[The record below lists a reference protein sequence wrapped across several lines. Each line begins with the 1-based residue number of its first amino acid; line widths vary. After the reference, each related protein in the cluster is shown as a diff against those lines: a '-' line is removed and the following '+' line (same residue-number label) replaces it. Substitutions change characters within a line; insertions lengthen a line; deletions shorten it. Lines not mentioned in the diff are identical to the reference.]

1 MTTREDIWD
10 RLDQAH
16 ALPYGPA
23 RSALVAEAVTWADA
37 IEDEEAAVVTRL
49 ELIHA
54 YQWGREHWKGVAP
67 FVWCLARQA
76 ERPDL
81 FHHNRLYHLMW
92 NYKWVVT
99 AAAANPRVSL
109 EQVRLLED
117 GMESFFRS
125 QGASMHTVHGQR
137 YYVAV
142 DLGLP
147 DEARAEL
154 AAWRAT
160 PRDENSDCVACD
172 PERQVGAA
180 RRAEDWELAVATA
193 VPVLREDVGCGE
205 QPAGMQNLV
214 LLPLLASGRP
224 RAAWEA
230 HLRSYRRHRVN
241 PRYTAPMG
249 RHLEYLALS
258 GHLVRGLE
266 ILRRHASWTAD
277 ADEADSLQ
285 VLLIGI
291 ALVLREAERAG
302 LGQEPLGVDLPSHAV
317 WGPEAGV
324 DAEATVSRAR
334 QQILAWVRSLTAA
347 YDARNGNPVL
357 GRDLERA
364 LAREPFAVADFTRI
378 LELIS
383 PSEPL
388 PEAAPVSDLP
398 EAGAGPHAGS
408 DASGSG
414 GSAGGGSASPDA
426 GGSDPGASPD
436 AGPGAPGG
444 AGQAPGGAGQAP
456 GGAGQVPASPASPA
470 PAPGQEPAEPY
481 PPLSLPV
488 LTPPA
493 DGLEA
498 ATRIQ
503 RLPAAMTLEATFL
516 HQQVRERG
524 LLPVDEEG
532 LTLRQ
537 RCDLAMTAGAA
548 AFRLD
553 DPYQAMER
561 RRQALVLAQQEAEQD
576 PGVDTRLHVTC
587 VALSCLRSENAAA
600 ERTEIAGVDQDEAQ
614 RMQYQAWQGR
624 VGRLHHLASRLR
636 ADVAELAQGTP
647 QDRRTAL
654 DGLDHLVRC
663 SYLLNDLDL
672 AAEVLQQAEEL
683 VRDVESRGEDPDGIL
698 RDILDLDRVAVS
710 AMRGEPYQACVLADS
725 LLRRHDPC
733 PAWLALAARDSLG
746 WTCGMYGMQEEAA
759 RQLQESA
766 NISLALDVRDWA
778 TETMANLANALG
790 ATGRF
795 LEAAEVLETAIGLLR
810 GPGLQRRRMRLL
822 WVLTHVLDDLDEY
835 ARLRETSQELAEL
848 ERATGND
855 KGALA
860 AFERAARASYE
871 LKEAH
876 TAAALYQR
884 CADLE
889 DPDSPGGALRR
900 SRLLRR
906 AAFALTRQP
915 TTAMTRA
922 QLPRARDLWQLG
934 ADLLDQAWERPCEE
948 AVQERADAYEQLG
961 EILWSGTELQEAGRH
976 YAPSARLYAEAG
988 RSEDQARVTAHVARI
1003 HAILIRED
1011 PAAHLPLARQGVAQ
1025 VRALLAHPRWEGNP
1039 ALEDVGKVEQ
1049 YLDSLGPAGA
1059 GSAG

>member
-398 EAGAGPHAGS
+398 EAGAGPNAGS
-408 DASGSG
+408 GS
-414 GSAGGGSASPDA
+414 SAGSGSASPDA
-426 GGSDPGASPD
+426 NAKADAVPGAS
-436 AGPGAPGG
+436 GG
-444 AGQAPGGAGQAP
+444 TDQAPGGAGQAP
-456 GGAGQVPASPASPA
+456 DPR
-470 PAPGQEPAEPY
+470 QEHAEPY

-488 LTPPA
+488 LTPSA

-537 RCDLAMTAGAA
+537 RCDLAMMAGAA

-576 PGVDTRLHVTC
+576 PGIDSRLHVTC

-600 ERTEIAGVDQDEAQ
+600 ERTEITGVDQDEAQ

-647 QDRRTAL
+647 EDRRTAMS
-654 DGLDHLVRC
+654 GLDHLVRC

-683 VRDVESRGEDPDGIL
+683 VRDVEARGEDPDGIL
-698 RDILDLDRVAVS
+698 RDVLDLDRVAVS
-710 AMRGEPYQACVLADS
+710 AMRGEPYQACLLADS

-822 WVLTHVLDDLDEY
+822 WVLTHVLDDLNEY
-835 ARLRETSQELAEL
+835 ARLQETSQELAEL
-848 ERATGND
+848 ELATGND

-889 DPDSPGGALRR
+889 DLDSPGGALRR

-915 TTAMTRA
+915 TTAMARA

-961 EILWSGTELQEAGRH
+961 EILWSGTELQEAGGH
-976 YAPSARLYAEAG
+976 FATAARLYAEVG
-988 RSEDQARVTAHVARI
+988 RGEDQARVTAHVARI

-1011 PAAHLPLARQGVAQ
+1011 PATHVPLARQGVAQ

-1049 YLDSLGPAGA
+1049 YLDSLEPAGA
-1059 GSAG
+1059 RSAG

>member
-398 EAGAGPHAGS
+398 EAGAGPDAGS
-408 DASGSG
+408 GS
-414 GSAGGGSASPDA
+414 SASPDA
-426 GGSDPGASPD
+426 NAKADAVPGASGGTD
-436 AGPGAPGG
+436 QAPGT
-444 AGQAPGGAGQAP
+444 AGQAPGGASQAP
-456 GGAGQVPASPASPA
+456 DPR
-470 PAPGQEPAEPY
+470 QEHAEPY

-537 RCDLAMTAGAA
+537 RCDLAMMAGAA

-576 PGVDTRLHVTC
+576 PGIDSRLHVTC

-600 ERTEIAGVDQDEAQ
+600 ERTEITGVDQDETQ

-647 QDRRTAL
+647 EDRRTAMS
-654 DGLDHLVRC
+654 GLDHLVRC

-683 VRDVESRGEDPDGIL
+683 VRDVEARGEDPDGIL
-698 RDILDLDRVAVS
+698 RDVLDLDRVAVS
-710 AMRGEPYQACVLADS
+710 AMRGEPYQACLLADS

-822 WVLTHVLDDLDEY
+822 WVLTHVLDDLNEY
-835 ARLRETSQELAEL
+835 ARLQETSQELAEL
-848 ERATGND
+848 ELATGND

-889 DPDSPGGALRR
+889 DLDSPGGALRR

-948 AVQERADAYEQLG
+948 SVQERADAYEQLG
-961 EILWSGTELQEAGRH
+961 EILWSGTELQEAGGH
-976 YAPSARLYAEAG
+976 FATAARLYAEVG

-1003 HAILIRED
+1003 HAILIQED
-1011 PAAHLPLARQGVAQ
+1011 PATHVPLARQGVAQ

-1049 YLDSLGPAGA
+1049 YLDSLEPAGA
-1059 GSAG
+1059 RSAG

>member
-398 EAGAGPHAGS
+398 EAGAGPNAGS
-408 DASGSG
+408 GSSAG
-414 GSAGGGSASPDA
+414 SGSAGPDAGGSASPDA
-426 GGSDPGASPD
+426 NAKAD
-436 AGPGAPGG
+436 AVPGAPGG
-444 AGQAPGGAGQAP
+444 AGQAPDP
-456 GGAGQVPASPASPA
+456 R
-470 PAPGQEPAEPY
+470 QEHAEPY

-537 RCDLAMTAGAA
+537 RCDLAMMAGAA

-576 PGVDTRLHVTC
+576 PGIDSRLHVTC

-600 ERTEIAGVDQDEAQ
+600 ERTEITGVDQDEAQ

-647 QDRRTAL
+647 EDRRTAMS
-654 DGLDHLVRC
+654 GLDHLVRC

-683 VRDVESRGEDPDGIL
+683 VRDVEARGEDPDGIL
-698 RDILDLDRVAVS
+698 RDVLDLDRVAVS

-822 WVLTHVLDDLDEY
+822 WVLTHVLDDLNEY
-835 ARLRETSQELAEL
+835 ARLQETSQELAEL
-848 ERATGND
+848 ELATGND

-889 DPDSPGGALRR
+889 DLDSPGGALRR

-948 AVQERADAYEQLG
+948 SVQERADAYEQLG
-961 EILWSGTELQEAGRH
+961 EILWSGTELQEAGGH
-976 YAPSARLYAEAG
+976 FATAARLYAEVG

-1011 PAAHLPLARQGVAQ
+1011 PATHVPLARQGVAQ

-1049 YLDSLGPAGA
+1049 YLDSLEPAGA
-1059 GSAG
+1059 RSAG

>member
-398 EAGAGPHAGS
+398 EAGAGPDAGS
-408 DASGSG
+408 GS
-414 GSAGGGSASPDA
+414 SASPDA
-426 GGSDPGASPD
+426 NAKADAVPGASGGTD
-436 AGPGAPGG
+436 QAPGT
-444 AGQAPGGAGQAP
+444 AGQAPSTAN
-456 GGAGQVPASPASPA
+456 PA
-470 PAPGQEPAEPY
+470 PAPRQEHAEPY

-537 RCDLAMTAGAA
+537 RCDLAMMAGAA

-576 PGVDTRLHVTC
+576 PGIDSRLHVTC

-600 ERTEIAGVDQDEAQ
+600 ERTEITGVDQDEAQ

-647 QDRRTAL
+647 EDRRTAL

-683 VRDVESRGEDPDGIL
+683 VRDVEARGEDPDGIL
-698 RDILDLDRVAVS
+698 RDVLDLDRVAVS

-822 WVLTHVLDDLDEY
+822 WVLTHVLDDLNEY
-835 ARLRETSQELAEL
+835 ARLQETSQELAEL
-848 ERATGND
+848 ELATGND

-876 TAAALYQR
+876 TAANLYQR

-889 DPDSPGGALRR
+889 DLDSPGGALRR

-948 AVQERADAYEQLG
+948 SVQERADAYEQLG
-961 EILWSGTELQEAGRH
+961 EILWSGTELQEAGGH
-976 YAPSARLYAEAG
+976 FATAARLYAEVG

-1003 HAILIRED
+1003 HAILIQED
-1011 PAAHLPLARQGVAQ
+1011 PATHVPLARQGVAQ

-1049 YLDSLGPAGA
+1049 YLDSLEPAGA
-1059 GSAG
+1059 RSAG

>member
-334 QQILAWVRSLTAA
+334 QQILTWVRSLTAA

-398 EAGAGPHAGS
+398 EAGAGPNAGS
-408 DASGSG
+408 GS
-414 GSAGGGSASPDA
+414 SASPDA
-426 GGSDPGASPD
+426 NAKADAVPEASGGTDQ
-436 AGPGAPGG
+436 APGT
-444 AGQAPGGAGQAP
+444 AGQAPGGASQAP
-456 GGAGQVPASPASPA
+456 DPR
-470 PAPGQEPAEPY
+470 QEHAEPY

-537 RCDLAMTAGAA
+537 RCDLAMMAGAA

-576 PGVDTRLHVTC
+576 PGIDSRLHVTC

-600 ERTEIAGVDQDEAQ
+600 ERTEITGVDQDEAQ

-647 QDRRTAL
+647 EDRRTAMS
-654 DGLDHLVRC
+654 GLDHLVRC

-683 VRDVESRGEDPDGIL
+683 VRDVEARGEDPDGIL
-698 RDILDLDRVAVS
+698 RDVLDLDRVAVS

-822 WVLTHVLDDLDEY
+822 WVLTHVLDDLNEY
-835 ARLRETSQELAEL
+835 ARLQETSQELAEL
-848 ERATGND
+848 ELATGND

-871 LKEAH
+871 LKKAH

-889 DPDSPGGALRR
+889 DLDSPGGALRR

-948 AVQERADAYEQLG
+948 SVQERADAYEQLG
-961 EILWSGTELQEAGRH
+961 EILWSGTELQEAGGH
-976 YAPSARLYAEAG
+976 FATAARLYAEVG

-1003 HAILIRED
+1003 HAILIQED
-1011 PAAHLPLARQGVAQ
+1011 PATHVPLARQGVAQ

-1049 YLDSLGPAGA
+1049 YLDSLEPAGA
-1059 GSAG
+1059 RSAG

>member
-398 EAGAGPHAGS
+398 EAGAGPDAGS
-408 DASGSG
+408 GS
-414 GSAGGGSASPDA
+414 SASPDA
-426 GGSDPGASPD
+426 NAKADAVPGASGGTD
-436 AGPGAPGG
+436 QAPGT
-444 AGQAPGGAGQAP
+444 AGQAPGGASQAP
-456 GGAGQVPASPASPA
+456 DPR
-470 PAPGQEPAEPY
+470 QEHAEPY

-537 RCDLAMTAGAA
+537 RCDLAMMAGAA

-576 PGVDTRLHVTC
+576 PGIDSRLHVTC

-600 ERTEIAGVDQDEAQ
+600 ERTEITGVDQDEAQ

-647 QDRRTAL
+647 EDRRTAL

-683 VRDVESRGEDPDGIL
+683 VRDVEARGEDPDGIL
-698 RDILDLDRVAVS
+698 RDVLDLDRVAVS

-822 WVLTHVLDDLDEY
+822 WVLTHVLDDLNEY
-835 ARLRETSQELAEL
+835 ARLQETSQELAEL
-848 ERATGND
+848 ELATGND

-889 DPDSPGGALRR
+889 DLDSPGGALRR

-948 AVQERADAYEQLG
+948 SVQERADAYEQLG
-961 EILWSGTELQEAGRH
+961 EILWSGTELQEAGGH
-976 YAPSARLYAEAG
+976 FATAARLYAEVG

-1003 HAILIRED
+1003 HAILIQED
-1011 PAAHLPLARQGVAQ
+1011 PATHVPLARQGVAQ

-1049 YLDSLGPAGA
+1049 YLDSLEPAGA
-1059 GSAG
+1059 RSAG

>member
-334 QQILAWVRSLTAA
+334 QQILTWVRSLTAA

-398 EAGAGPHAGS
+398 EAGAGPDAGS
-408 DASGSG
+408 GS
-414 GSAGGGSASPDA
+414 SASPDA
-426 GGSDPGASPD
+426 NAKADAVPGASGGTD
-436 AGPGAPGG
+436 QAPGT

-456 GGAGQVPASPASPA
+456 DPR
-470 PAPGQEPAEPY
+470 QEHAEPY

-537 RCDLAMTAGAA
+537 RCDLAMMAGAA

-576 PGVDTRLHVTC
+576 PGIDSRLHVTC

-600 ERTEIAGVDQDEAQ
+600 ERTEITGVDQDEAQ

-647 QDRRTAL
+647 EDRRTAMS
-654 DGLDHLVRC
+654 GLDHLVRC

-683 VRDVESRGEDPDGIL
+683 VRDVEARGEDPDGIL
-698 RDILDLDRVAVS
+698 RDVLDLDRVAVS
-710 AMRGEPYQACVLADS
+710 AMRGEPYQACLLADS

-848 ERATGND
+848 ELATGND

-889 DPDSPGGALRR
+889 DLDSPGGALRR

-961 EILWSGTELQEAGRH
+961 EILWSGTELQEAGGH
-976 YAPSARLYAEAG
+976 FATAARLYAEVG

-1003 HAILIRED
+1003 HAILIQED
-1011 PAAHLPLARQGVAQ
+1011 PATHVPLARQGVAQ

-1049 YLDSLGPAGA
+1049 YLDSLEPAGA
-1059 GSAG
+1059 RSAG

>member
-388 PEAAPVSDLP
+388 PKAAPVSDLP
-398 EAGAGPHAGS
+398 EAGAGPDAGS
-408 DASGSG
+408 GS
-414 GSAGGGSASPDA
+414 SASPDA
-426 GGSDPGASPD
+426 NAKADAVPGASGGTD
-436 AGPGAPGG
+436 QAPGT
-444 AGQAPGGAGQAP
+444 AGQAPGGASQAP
-456 GGAGQVPASPASPA
+456 DPR
-470 PAPGQEPAEPY
+470 QEHAEPY

-537 RCDLAMTAGAA
+537 RCDLAMMAGAA

-576 PGVDTRLHVTC
+576 PGIDSRLHVTC

-600 ERTEIAGVDQDEAQ
+600 ERTEITGVDQDEAQ

-647 QDRRTAL
+647 EDRRTAL

-683 VRDVESRGEDPDGIL
+683 VRDVEARGEDPDGIL
-698 RDILDLDRVAVS
+698 RDVLDLDRVAVS

-822 WVLTHVLDDLDEY
+822 WVLTHVLDDLNEY
-835 ARLRETSQELAEL
+835 ARLQETSQELAEL
-848 ERATGND
+848 ELATGND

-889 DPDSPGGALRR
+889 DLDSPGGALRR

-948 AVQERADAYEQLG
+948 SVQERADAYEQLG
-961 EILWSGTELQEAGRH
+961 EILWSGTELQEAGGH
-976 YAPSARLYAEAG
+976 FATAARLYAEVG

-1003 HAILIRED
+1003 HAILIQED
-1011 PAAHLPLARQGVAQ
+1011 PATHVPLARQGVAQ

-1049 YLDSLGPAGA
+1049 YLDSLEPAGA
-1059 GSAG
+1059 RSAG

>member
-324 DAEATVSRAR
+324 GAEATVSRAR

-398 EAGAGPHAGS
+398 EAGAGPDAGS
-408 DASGSG
+408 GS
-414 GSAGGGSASPDA
+414 SASPDA
-426 GGSDPGASPD
+426 NAKADAVPGASGGTD
-436 AGPGAPGG
+436 QAPGT
-444 AGQAPGGAGQAP
+444 AGQAPGGASQAP
-456 GGAGQVPASPASPA
+456 DPR
-470 PAPGQEPAEPY
+470 QEHAEPY

-537 RCDLAMTAGAA
+537 RCDLAMMAGAA

-576 PGVDTRLHVTC
+576 PGIDSRLHVTC

-600 ERTEIAGVDQDEAQ
+600 ERTEITGVDQDEAQ

-647 QDRRTAL
+647 EDRRTAL

-683 VRDVESRGEDPDGIL
+683 VRDVEARGEDPDGIL
-698 RDILDLDRVAVS
+698 RDVLDLDRVAVS

-822 WVLTHVLDDLDEY
+822 WVLTHVLDDLNEY
-835 ARLRETSQELAEL
+835 ARLQETSQELAEL
-848 ERATGND
+848 ELATGND

-889 DPDSPGGALRR
+889 DLDSPGGALRR

-948 AVQERADAYEQLG
+948 SVQERADAYEQLG
-961 EILWSGTELQEAGRH
+961 EILWSGTELQEAGGH
-976 YAPSARLYAEAG
+976 FATAARLYAEVG

-1003 HAILIRED
+1003 HAILIQED
-1011 PAAHLPLARQGVAQ
+1011 PATHVPLARQGVAQ

-1049 YLDSLGPAGA
+1049 YLDSLEPAGA
-1059 GSAG
+1059 RSAG

>member
-398 EAGAGPHAGS
+398 GTGPDAGS
-408 DASGSG
+408 GSSAG
-414 GSAGGGSASPDA
+414 SGSAGPDA
-426 GGSDPGASPD
+426 NAKADAVPGASGGTD
-436 AGPGAPGG
+436 QAPGT

-456 GGAGQVPASPASPA
+456 DPR
-470 PAPGQEPAEPY
+470 QEHAEPY

-537 RCDLAMTAGAA
+537 RCDLAMMAGAA

-576 PGVDTRLHVTC
+576 PGIDSRLHVTC

-600 ERTEIAGVDQDEAQ
+600 ERTEITGVDQDEAQ

-647 QDRRTAL
+647 EDRRTAMS
-654 DGLDHLVRC
+654 GLDHLVRC

-683 VRDVESRGEDPDGIL
+683 VRDVEARGEDPDGIL
-698 RDILDLDRVAVS
+698 RDVLDLDRVAVS
-710 AMRGEPYQACVLADS
+710 AMRGEPYQACLLADS

-822 WVLTHVLDDLDEY
+822 WVLTHVLDDLNEY
-835 ARLRETSQELAEL
+835 ARLQETSQELAEL
-848 ERATGND
+848 ELATGND

-889 DPDSPGGALRR
+889 DLDSPGGALRR

-948 AVQERADAYEQLG
+948 SVQERADAYEQLG
-961 EILWSGTELQEAGRH
+961 EILWSGTELQEAGGH
-976 YAPSARLYAEAG
+976 FATAARLYAEVG

-1003 HAILIRED
+1003 HAILIQED
-1011 PAAHLPLARQGVAQ
+1011 PATHVPLARQGVAQ

-1049 YLDSLGPAGA
+1049 YLDSLEPAGA
-1059 GSAG
+1059 RSAG

>member
-388 PEAAPVSDLP
+388 PKAAPVSDLP
-398 EAGAGPHAGS
+398 EAGAGPDAGS
-408 DASGSG
+408 GS
-414 GSAGGGSASPDA
+414 SASPDA
-426 GGSDPGASPD
+426 NAKADAVPGASGGTD
-436 AGPGAPGG
+436 QAPGT
-444 AGQAPGGAGQAP
+444 AGQAPGGASQAP
-456 GGAGQVPASPASPA
+456 DPR
-470 PAPGQEPAEPY
+470 QEHAEPY

-537 RCDLAMTAGAA
+537 RCDLAMMAGAA

-576 PGVDTRLHVTC
+576 PGIDSRLHVTC

-600 ERTEIAGVDQDEAQ
+600 ERTEITGVDQDEAQ

-647 QDRRTAL
+647 EDRRTAL

-683 VRDVESRGEDPDGIL
+683 VRDVEARGEDPDGIL
-698 RDILDLDRVAVS
+698 RDVLDLDRVAVS

-822 WVLTHVLDDLDEY
+822 WVLTHVLDDLNEY
-835 ARLRETSQELAEL
+835 ARLQETSQELAEL
-848 ERATGND
+848 ELATGND

-889 DPDSPGGALRR
+889 DLDSPGGALRR

-948 AVQERADAYEQLG
+948 SVQERADAYEQLG
-961 EILWSGTELQEAGRH
+961 EILWSGTELQEAGGH
-976 YAPSARLYAEAG
+976 FATSARLYAEVG

-1003 HAILIRED
+1003 HAILIQED
-1011 PAAHLPLARQGVAQ
+1011 PATHVPLARQGVAQ

-1049 YLDSLGPAGA
+1049 YLDSLEPAGA
-1059 GSAG
+1059 RSAG

>member
-357 GRDLERA
+357 GQDLERA

-398 EAGAGPHAGS
+398 EAGAGPDAGS
-408 DASGSG
+408 GS
-414 GSAGGGSASPDA
+414 SASPDA
-426 GGSDPGASPD
+426 NAKADAVPGASGGTD
-436 AGPGAPGG
+436 QAPGT

-456 GGAGQVPASPASPA
+456 DPR
-470 PAPGQEPAEPY
+470 QEHAEPY
-481 PPLSLPV
+481 PPLS
-488 LTPPA
+488 
-493 DGLEA
+493 
-498 ATRIQ
+498 
-503 RLPAAMTLEATFL
+503 
-516 HQQVRERG
+516 
-524 LLPVDEEG
+524 
-532 LTLRQ
+532 
-537 RCDLAMTAGAA
+537 
-548 AFRLD
+548 
-553 DPYQAMER
+553 
-561 RRQALVLAQQEAEQD
+561 
-576 PGVDTRLHVTC
+576 
-587 VALSCLRSENAAA
+587 
-600 ERTEIAGVDQDEAQ
+600 
-614 RMQYQAWQGR
+614 
-624 VGRLHHLASRLR
+624 
-636 ADVAELAQGTP
+636 
-647 QDRRTAL
+647 
-654 DGLDHLVRC
+654 
-663 SYLLNDLDL
+663 
-672 AAEVLQQAEEL
+672 
-683 VRDVESRGEDPDGIL
+683 
-698 RDILDLDRVAVS
+698 
-710 AMRGEPYQACVLADS
+710 
-725 LLRRHDPC
+725 
-733 PAWLALAARDSLG
+733 
-746 WTCGMYGMQEEAA
+746 
-759 RQLQESA
+759 
-766 NISLALDVRDWA
+766 
-778 TETMANLANALG
+778 
-790 ATGRF
+790 
-795 LEAAEVLETAIGLLR
+795 
-810 GPGLQRRRMRLL
+810 
-822 WVLTHVLDDLDEY
+822 
-835 ARLRETSQELAEL
+835 
-848 ERATGND
+848 
-855 KGALA
+855 
-860 AFERAARASYE
+860 
-871 LKEAH
+871 
-876 TAAALYQR
+876 
-884 CADLE
+884 
-889 DPDSPGGALRR
+889 
-900 SRLLRR
+900 
-906 AAFALTRQP
+906 
-915 TTAMTRA
+915 
-922 QLPRARDLWQLG
+922 
-934 ADLLDQAWERPCEE
+934 
-948 AVQERADAYEQLG
+948 
-961 EILWSGTELQEAGRH
+961 
-976 YAPSARLYAEAG
+976 PS
-988 RSEDQARVTAHVARI
+988 
-1003 HAILIRED
+1003 
-1011 PAAHLPLARQGVAQ
+1011 
-1025 VRALLAHPRWEGNP
+1025 
-1039 ALEDVGKVEQ
+1039 
-1049 YLDSLGPAGA
+1049 
-1059 GSAG
+1059 

>member
-398 EAGAGPHAGS
+398 EAGAGPDAGS
-408 DASGSG
+408 GS
-414 GSAGGGSASPDA
+414 SASPDA
-426 GGSDPGASPD
+426 NAKADAVPGASGGTD
-436 AGPGAPGG
+436 QAPGT
-444 AGQAPGGAGQAP
+444 AGQAPGGASQAP
-456 GGAGQVPASPASPA
+456 DPR
-470 PAPGQEPAEPY
+470 QEHAEPY

-537 RCDLAMTAGAA
+537 RCDLAMMAGAA

-576 PGVDTRLHVTC
+576 PGIDSRLHVTC

-600 ERTEIAGVDQDEAQ
+600 ERTEITGVDQDEAQ

-647 QDRRTAL
+647 EDRRTAMS
-654 DGLDHLVRC
+654 GLDHLVRC

-683 VRDVESRGEDPDGIL
+683 VRDVEARGEDPDGIL
-698 RDILDLDRVAVS
+698 RDVLDLDRVAVS

-822 WVLTHVLDDLDEY
+822 WVLTHVLDDLNEY
-835 ARLRETSQELAEL
+835 ARLQETSQELAEL
-848 ERATGND
+848 ELATGND

-889 DPDSPGGALRR
+889 DLDSPGGALRR

-948 AVQERADAYEQLG
+948 SVQERADAYEQLG
-961 EILWSGTELQEAGRH
+961 EILWSGTELQEAGGH
-976 YAPSARLYAEAG
+976 FATAARLYAEVG

-1003 HAILIRED
+1003 HAILIQED
-1011 PAAHLPLARQGVAQ
+1011 PATHVPLARQGVAQ

-1049 YLDSLGPAGA
+1049 YLDSLEPAGA
-1059 GSAG
+1059 RSAG

>member
-334 QQILAWVRSLTAA
+334 QQILTWVRSLTAA

-398 EAGAGPHAGS
+398 GAGTGPNAGS
-408 DASGSG
+408 GS
-414 GSAGGGSASPDA
+414 SASPDA
-426 GGSDPGASPD
+426 NAKADAVPGASGGTD
-436 AGPGAPGG
+436 QAPGT

-456 GGAGQVPASPASPA
+456 DPR
-470 PAPGQEPAEPY
+470 QEHAEPY

-537 RCDLAMTAGAA
+537 RCDLAMMAGAA

-576 PGVDTRLHVTC
+576 PGIDSRLHVTC

-600 ERTEIAGVDQDEAQ
+600 ERTEITGVDQDEAQ

-647 QDRRTAL
+647 EDRRTAM

-683 VRDVESRGEDPDGIL
+683 VRDVEARGEDPDGIL
-698 RDILDLDRVAVS
+698 RDVLDLDRVAVS
-710 AMRGEPYQACVLADS
+710 AMRGEPYQACLLADS

-822 WVLTHVLDDLDEY
+822 WVLTHVLDDLNEY
-835 ARLRETSQELAEL
+835 ARLQETSQELAEL
-848 ERATGND
+848 ELATGND

-889 DPDSPGGALRR
+889 DLDSPGGALRR

-948 AVQERADAYEQLG
+948 SVQERADAYEQLG
-961 EILWSGTELQEAGRH
+961 EILWSGTELQEAGGH
-976 YAPSARLYAEAG
+976 FATAARLYAEVG

-1003 HAILIRED
+1003 HAILIQED
-1011 PAAHLPLARQGVAQ
+1011 PATHVPLARQGVAQ

-1049 YLDSLGPAGA
+1049 YLDSLEPAGA
-1059 GSAG
+1059 RSAG